1 MEENQ
6 SVFDLQVDQTA
17 SQNLLG
23 TARWAKF
30 LSVVAFVCMGLFLI
44 LFLSLQ
50 SQLSRSFSEL
60 IPGLG
65 ASEGLGIIL
74 VVLIIVIGIVGL
86 LMYFLL
92 RAATHIKG
100 GILTNNQQ
108 QFNAGL
114 GYLKSYFTM
123 YGIIAIIG
131 LIFKIL
137 GLFSK

>member
-1 MEENQ
+1 
-6 SVFDLQVDQTA
+6 
-17 SQNLLG
+17 
-23 TARWAKF
+23 
-30 LSVVAFVCMGLFLI
+30 MGLFLI

-50 SQLSRSFSEL
+50 SQLSRGLSDL
-60 IPGLG
+60 IPGFG
-65 ASEGLGIIL
+65 ASEGFGIIL
-74 VVLIIVIGIVGL
+74 VVIIIVIGIVGL

-92 RAATHIKG
+92 RAATHIRG
-100 GILTNNQQ
+100 GIETKDQQ

-131 LIFKIL
+131 LIVKIL